1 MLLTISGDAKS
12 GWTPGEPTELL
23 GGPFIKAYPTFSP
36 DGRWL
41 AYVIVQGQPQVYV
54 QPYPGPG
61 NRLQV
66 SSAGGVVPLWSPTR
80 PELYYATSSGAI
92 QMMMVRYR
100 VDGGTFR
107 AERPQPLFTE
117 RFAPNAPINSFGPG
131 FDLHPDGERFVVAP
145 AVGDGDTES
154 RVVFVFNVFDEARR
168 LTSASSS
175 AR

>member
-1 MLLTISGDAKS
+1 
-12 GWTPGEPTELL
+12 
-23 GGPFIKAYPTFSP
+23 
-36 DGRWL
+36 
-41 AYVIVQGQPQVYV
+41 
-54 QPYPGPG
+54 
-61 NRLQV
+61 
-66 SSAGGVVPLWSPTR
+66 
-80 PELYYATSSGAI
+80 
-92 QMMMVRYR
+92 MMMVRYR